1 MAAGFWSIVEAHG
14 SKKASPDSEAVGYA
28 VGLLT
33 WVLAGGVFVAAK
45 GAIDEMPPWTLCFW
59 RLLIATLILL
69 PFVRHRFPEMR
80 DFVRAHGLSAL
91 FIGALGFAF
100 TQGLMF
106 MSLQHTSAVN
116 AGIVFATN
124 PIITLVL
131 AHFVLREAMSPWQ
144 MLGSLIALAGIVVIA
159 VKGSLAI
166 LLGLDI
172 NAGDFLVIAAA
183 ATFAAY
189 TVLLKRARFD
199 LERLPLLVVLMTGA
213 TIAALPFFIYE
224 LISGEHA
231 NLAMKGY
238 LALAYAAIP
247 GGALMYLLY
256 NWSVDIL
263 GASRAGGLL
272 YTQMVF
278 TAVLAWLILG
288 EPIEPY
294 HFAGA
299 ALIVV
304 GVVLVAFLK
313 PKATAVIPSR

>member
-1 MAAGFWSIVEAHG
+1 
-14 SKKASPDSEAVGYA
+14 
-28 VGLLT
+28 
-33 WVLAGGVFVAAK
+33 
-45 GAIDEMPPWTLCFW
+45 
-59 RLLIATLILL
+59 LIATAILL
-69 PFVRHRFPEMR
+69 PFVRHQFGAIR
-80 DFVRAHGLSAL
+80 DFMQAHWLPA
-91 FIGALGFAF
+91 FIIGALGFAF

-106 MSLQHTSAVN
+106 TALEHTSAVN

-144 MLGSLIALAGIVVIA
+144 VLGSLIALGGIVVIA

-166 LLGLDI
+166 LLGLAV
-172 NAGDFLVIAAA
+172 NAGDIIVIGAAG
-183 ATFAAY
+183 TFAAY
-189 TVLLKRARFD
+189 TVLLKRAKFD

-213 TIAALPFFIYE
+213 TIAALPFFVYE
-224 LISGEHA
+224 LVSGEHA
-231 NLAMKGY
+231 NLALKGY

-278 TAVLAWLILG
+278 TAVLAWLVLG

-299 ALIVV
+299 GLIVV
-304 GVVLVAFLK
+304 GVVLVTFLK
-313 PKATAVIPSR
+313 PKATAPTPSR